1 MLANGSLH
9 FTSVQHTRN
18 ERPDEGLYQCSA
30 TRPSVG
36 TIISRA
42 AKLQIAS
49 LPRFELEPKDVAVRV
64 GDTARFNCLVM
75 VNDFFLLSRDQ
86 LGKHLF
92 LSMHELAGYLKNK
105 IKRKKVMMTRPDAFT
120 E

>member
-1 MLANGSLH
+1 MLSNGSLY
-9 FTSVQHTRN
+9 FASVQHTRS
-18 ERPDEGLYQCSA
+18 ERPDEGLYQCAA

-64 GDTARFNCLVM
+64 GDTARFNCLVL
-75 VNDFFLLSRDQ
+75 VRFHF
-86 LGKHLF
+86 
-92 LSMHELAGYLKNK
+92 
-105 IKRKKVMMTRPDAFT
+105 
-120 E
+120 